1 VIERSKANKSLIN
14 TGEFVNQPDKLAEH
28 VMASL
33 LLLTGISGVAISFA
47 DFIGLDTSLLTS
59 KDSISLVL
67 VTVGLLATSLGL
79 ERVGRFRRY
88 EQQIEHL
95 KILITRSRGG
105 QQLKGTEEIYRSIT
119 RLVFTT
125 RGRVRSFTLGS
136 STKTPI
142 TWPEAVAKR
151 LREMKKT
158 GISVKYETVIAVDFD
173 KLPSDFQYGIDS
185 RFEIYDR
192 NNVKELV
199 SLYLLDL
206 KPPFGLDILVFD
218 RDHVVIAF
226 SPFSGV
232 DRLLTAV
239 LFENQ
244 SEIADEF
251 ASWFD
256 QIAIRSSVSYEVW
269 MQRKL

>member
-1 VIERSKANKSLIN
+1 M
-14 TGEFVNQPDKLAEH
+14 NQPDKTAEYI
-28 VMASL
+28 VASL
-33 LLLTGISGVAISFA
+33 LLLTGIAGVAIGFA
-47 DFIGLDTSLLTS
+47 DFVGLDTRLLTS
-59 KDSISLVL
+59 KNSTSLVL

-95 KILITRSRGG
+95 KMLMTRSRGG
-105 QQLKGTEEIYRSIT
+105 QQLKGTEEIYRSLT
-119 RLVFTT
+119 RLIFTA
-125 RGRVRSFTLGS
+125 RGRIRSFVLGS
-136 STKTPI
+136 STKTPND
-142 TWPEAVAKR
+142 WPESVANR

-158 GISVKYETVIAVDFD
+158 GVSVKYEAVIAVDFD

-185 RFEIYDR
+185 RFEIYER

-199 SLYLLDL
+199 SLHLLDL
-206 KPPFGLDILVFD
+206 KPPFGLDILIID

-226 SPFSGV
+226 SHFAGV

-244 SEIADEF
+244 PEIAEEF

-256 QIAIRSSVSYEVW
+256 QIALRSSMPYEVW
-269 MQRKL
+269 IQKKP